1 MCIAR
6 LQKKYYCKLMDL
18 YKIKKC
24 TALMADSTTDQ
35 RNTLL
40 LKIASALQ
48 SNADFLF
55 EANRKD
61 MDNAAG
67 LSPAVL
73 SRLKFDRAKLDTVI
87 ESVEQVASLPDPV
100 GKVLMREE
108 LDDGLFLE
116 KINVPIGVIG
126 MIFEARPDALVQI
139 ASLCLKSGNCLVL
152 KGGSEA
158 LNTNRALYKVIADVS
173 KDSFLTSDWIE
184 LLETRDDVAQM
195 LKAEGFID
203 LIIPRGSYD
212 FVRYVMKNT
221 TIPVLGHAE
230 GLCSMY
236 IDKEASLT
244 KAVECALDAKTNAP
258 GTCNTIE
265 NLLVHKDIA
274 PKVLPMLSKAFE
286 KAGVTV
292 LGDERCHSII
302 NCLPATEADWD
313 TEYLELKIS
322 IKIVDSIEEAIVF
335 ISEHTSHHTDA
346 IITEDE
352 KAKKLF
358 MTKVDSSSVFCNC
371 STRFADGFRYGLG
384 AEVGIS
390 TSKIHA
396 RGPVGLEGL
405 MTTKFLVSGNGH
417 KTGDYMGKDAKQFI
431 HRMLTTEG
439 SSKILGG
446 EK

>member
-1 MCIAR
+1 
-6 LQKKYYCKLMDL
+6 
-18 YKIKKC
+18 
-24 TALMADSTTDQ
+24 MADSTTEQ
-35 RNTLL
+35 RNNLL
-40 LKIASALQ
+40 LKIASALR
-48 SNADFLF
+48 SNAQYLF
-55 EANRKD
+55 EENRKD

-67 LSPAVL
+67 LSSAVL
-73 SRLKFDRAKLDTVI
+73 SRLKFDSAKLDTAVNSVI
-87 ESVEQVASLPDPV
+87 QVAALPDPV

-108 LDDGLFLE
+108 LDNGLFLE

-158 LNTNRALYKVIADVS
+158 INTNRALYKVISDVS
-173 KDSFLTSDWIE
+173 KDSFLTSSWIE
-184 LLETRDDVAQM
+184 LLETREDVSYM
-195 LKAEGFID
+195 LKAEGLID

-236 IDKEASLT
+236 IDKEADLT
-244 KAVECALDAKTNAP
+244 KSVDCALDAKTNAP

-265 NLLVHKDIA
+265 NLIVHRDIA
-274 PKVLPMLSKAFE
+274 PRVLPLLSKAFG

-292 LGDERCHSII
+292 LGDERCQSITG
-302 NCLPATEADWD
+302 CLPASDEDWD
-313 TEYLELKIS
+313 TEYLDLKIS
-322 IKIVDSIEEAIVF
+322 IKIVDSIEQAIAF

-352 KAKKLF
+352 NAKKLF
-358 MTKVDSSSVFCNC
+358 MRKVDSSSVFCNC

-405 MTTKFLVSGNGH
+405 MTTKFLVSGNGQ
-417 KTGDYMGKDAKQFI
+417 KTGDYMGRDARQFR
-431 HRMLTTEG
+431 HLMLNTDGQSE
-439 SSKILGG
+439 ILCGDR
-446 EK
+446 

>member
-1 MCIAR
+1 
-6 LQKKYYCKLMDL
+6 
-18 YKIKKC
+18 
-24 TALMADSTTDQ
+24 
-35 RNTLL
+35 
-40 LKIASALQ
+40 
-48 SNADFLF
+48 
-55 EANRKD
+55 

-67 LSPAVL
+67 LSIAVL
-73 SRLKFDRAKLDTVI
+73 SRLRFDSAKLDTVVN
-87 ESVEQVASLPDPV
+87 SVIQVAALPDPV

-108 LDDGLFLE
+108 LDNGLFLE

-158 LNTNRALYKVIADVS
+158 INTNRALYKVISDVS
-173 KDSFLTSDWIE
+173 KDSFLTSSWIE
-184 LLETRDDVAQM
+184 LLETREDVSYM
-195 LKAEGFID
+195 LKAEGLID

-236 IDKEASLT
+236 IDKEADLT
-244 KAVECALDAKTNAP
+244 KSVDCALDAKTNAP

-265 NLLVHKDIA
+265 NLIVHKDIA
-274 PKVLPMLSKAFE
+274 PAVLPLLASAFE
-286 KAGVTV
+286 NAGVMV
-292 LGDERCHSII
+292 LGDERCQSII
-302 NCLPATEADWD
+302 KCLPASVQDWD
-313 TEYLELKIS
+313 TEYLDLKIS
-322 IKIVDSIEEAIVF
+322 IRIVDSIEQAIAF

-352 KAKKLF
+352 EAKKLF
-358 MTKVDSSSVFCNC
+358 MRKVDSSSVFCNC

-405 MTTKFLVSGNGH
+405 MTTKFLVSGNGQ
-417 KTGDYMGKDAKQFI
+417 KTGDYMGKNARQFR
-431 HRMLTTEG
+431 HRMLNTDGQSE
-439 SSKILGG
+439 ILCGDR
-446 EK
+446 

>member
-1 MCIAR
+1 
-6 LQKKYYCKLMDL
+6 
-18 YKIKKC
+18 
-24 TALMADSTTDQ
+24 MADSTTEQ
-35 RNTLL
+35 RNNLL
-40 LKIASALQ
+40 LKIASALR
-48 SNADFLF
+48 SNAQFLF
-55 EANRKD
+55 EENRKD

-67 LSPAVL
+67 LSSAVL
-73 SRLKFDRAKLDTVI
+73 SRLKFDSAKLDTVVN
-87 ESVEQVASLPDPV
+87 SVIQVAALPDPV

-108 LDDGLFLE
+108 LDNGLFLE

-158 LNTNRALYKVIADVS
+158 INTNRALYKVISDVS
-173 KDSFLTSDWIE
+173 KDSFLTSSWIE
-184 LLETRDDVAQM
+184 LLETREDVSYM
-195 LKAEGFID
+195 LKAEGLID

-236 IDKEASLT
+236 IDKEADLT
-244 KAVECALDAKTNAP
+244 KSVDCALDAKTNAP

-265 NLLVHKDIA
+265 NLIVHRDIA
-274 PKVLPMLSKAFE
+274 PRVLPLLSKAFG

-292 LGDERCHSII
+292 LGDERCQSII
-302 NCLPATEADWD
+302 GCLPASDEDWD
-313 TEYLELKIS
+313 TEYLDLKIS
-322 IKIVDSIEEAIVF
+322 IKIVDSIEQAIAF

-352 KAKKLF
+352 NAKKLF
-358 MTKVDSSSVFCNC
+358 MRKVDSSSVFCNC

-405 MTTKFLVSGNGH
+405 MTTKFLVSGNGQ
-417 KTGDYMGKDAKQFI
+417 KTGDYMGRDARKFK
-431 HRMLTTEG
+431 HKMLNTDGQSE
-439 SSKILGG
+439 ILCGDR
-446 EK
+446 

>member
-1 MCIAR
+1 
-6 LQKKYYCKLMDL
+6 MDL
-18 YKIKKC
+18 CKVKKC
-24 TALMADSTTDQ
+24 TAIMADSTTAQ
-35 RNTLL
+35 RNGLL
-40 LKIASALQ
+40 LEIASALQ

-55 EANRKD
+55 EENRKD
-61 MDNAAG
+61 MENARG

-73 SRLKFDRAKLDTVI
+73 SRLKFDRSKLDTVV
-87 ESVEQVASLPDPV
+87 ESVRQVAALPDPV

-108 LDDGLFLE
+108 LDDNLFLE

-158 LNTNRALYKVIADVS
+158 LNTNRALFKVITDVS
-173 KDSFLTSDWIE
+173 KDSFLTSSWIE
-184 LLETRDDVAQM
+184 LLETRDDVAKM
-195 LKAEGFID
+195 LAAEGFID

-236 IDKEASLT
+236 IDKEASIT
-244 KAVECALDAKTNAP
+244 KAVDCAVDAKTNAP

-265 NLLVHKDIA
+265 NLIVHKDIA
-274 PKVLPMLSKAFE
+274 PSVLPLLSKAFE
-286 KAGVTV
+286 KAGVKV
-292 LGDERCHSII
+292 LGDPECQKII
-302 NCLPATEADWD
+302 NCLPASEQDWD
-313 TEYLELKIS
+313 TEYLALTIS
-322 IKIVDSIEEAIVF
+322 IKIVNSIEDAIAF
-335 ISEHTSHHTDA
+335 IAEHTSHHTDA

-352 KAKKLF
+352 ESKKLF
-358 MTKVDSSSVFCNC
+358 MRKVDSSSVFCNC
-371 STRFADGFRYGLG
+371 STRFADGYRYGLG

-405 MTTKFLVSGNGH
+405 MTTKFLVSGNGQ
-417 KTGDYMGKDAKQFI
+417 KTGSYMGDNPRAFK
-431 HRMLTTEG
+431 HRMLDTNGKSE
-439 SSKILGG
+439 ILCGDR
-446 EK
+446 

>member
-1 MCIAR
+1 
-6 LQKKYYCKLMDL
+6 MDL
-18 YKIKKC
+18 FKVKKC
-24 TALMADSTTDQ
+24 TALMADSTTEQ
-35 RNTLL
+35 RNNLL
-40 LKIASALQ
+40 LKIASALR
-48 SNADFLF
+48 SNAHYLF
-55 EANRKD
+55 EENRKD

-67 LSPAVL
+67 LSIAVL
-73 SRLKFDRAKLDTVI
+73 SRLRFDSAKLDTVVN
-87 ESVEQVASLPDPV
+87 SVIQVAALPDPV

-108 LDDGLFLE
+108 LDNGLFLE

-158 LNTNRALYKVIADVS
+158 INTNRALYKVISDVS
-173 KDSFLTSDWIE
+173 KDSFLTSSWIE
-184 LLETRDDVAQM
+184 LLETREDVSYM
-195 LKAEGFID
+195 LKAEGLID

-236 IDKEASLT
+236 IDKEADLT
-244 KAVECALDAKTNAP
+244 KSVDCALDAKTNAP

-265 NLLVHKDIA
+265 NLIVHKDIA
-274 PKVLPMLSKAFE
+274 PAVLPLLASAFE
-286 KAGVTV
+286 NAGVMV
-292 LGDERCHSII
+292 LGDERCQSII
-302 NCLPATEADWD
+302 KCLPASVQDWD
-313 TEYLELKIS
+313 TEYLDLKIS
-322 IKIVDSIEEAIVF
+322 IRIVDSIEQAIAF

-352 KAKKLF
+352 EAKKLF
-358 MTKVDSSSVFCNC
+358 MRKVDSSSVFCNC

-405 MTTKFLVSGNGH
+405 MTTKFLVSGNGQ
-417 KTGDYMGKDAKQFI
+417 KTGDYMGKNARQFR
-431 HRMLTTEG
+431 HRMLNTDGQSE
-439 SSKILGG
+439 ILCGDR
-446 EK
+446 

>member
-1 MCIAR
+1 
-6 LQKKYYCKLMDL
+6 
-18 YKIKKC
+18 
-24 TALMADSTTDQ
+24 MADSTTSQ
-35 RNTLL
+35 RNDLL

-48 SNADFLF
+48 SNAEFLF
-55 EANRKD
+55 QENRKD

-67 LSPAVL
+67 LSSAVL
-73 SRLKFDRAKLDTVI
+73 SRLRFDSAKLNTVVN
-87 ESVEQVASLPDPV
+87 SVVQVASLPDPV

-158 LNTNRALYKVIADVS
+158 INTNRALYKVISDVS
-173 KDSFLTSDWIE
+173 KDSFLTSSWIE
-184 LLETRDDVAQM
+184 LLETREDVSHM

-212 FVRYVMKNT
+212 FVRYVMQNT
-221 TIPVLGHAE
+221 AIPVLGHAE

-236 IDKEASLT
+236 IDKEADLT
-244 KAVECALDAKTNAP
+244 KSVECALDAKTNAP

-274 PKVLPMLSKAFE
+274 PKVLPLLSEAFE
-286 KAGVTV
+286 NAGVTV
-292 LGDERCHSII
+292 LGDERCQSII
-302 NCLPATEADWD
+302 KCLPASDQDWD
-313 TEYLELKIS
+313 TEYLDLKIS
-322 IKIVDSIEEAIVF
+322 IKTVDSIEQAIAF

-358 MTKVDSSSVFCNC
+358 MRKVDSSSVFCNC

-405 MTTKFLVSGNGH
+405 MTTKFLVSGNGQ
-417 KTGDYMGKDAKQFI
+417 KTGDYMGKDARQFKHI
-431 HRMLTTEG
+431 MLGTDGKSE
-439 SSKILGG
+439 ILNGDR
-446 EK
+446 